1 LEEYLSMSKE
11 IWEYV
16 SELKFLFVFEMT
28 KFILLILFLSN
39 EYNFYIN
46 NINKNINT
54 WLVILSV

>member
-1 LEEYLSMSKE
+1 MSKE